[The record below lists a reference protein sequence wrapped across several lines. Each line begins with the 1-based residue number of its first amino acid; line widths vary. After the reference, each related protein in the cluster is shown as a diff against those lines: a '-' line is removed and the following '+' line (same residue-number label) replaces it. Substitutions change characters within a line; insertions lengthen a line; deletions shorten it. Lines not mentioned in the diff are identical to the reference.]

1 MSSLL
6 DRFTHPRVKALRA
19 WAVHLY
25 TALGNIAAFLA
36 LIAITD
42 GRPRDVFFF
51 LALAILIDSTDGALA
66 RAWDVSRWTPTFD
79 GRKLDDITDYLTY
92 VFIPMFFA
100 YEFKLVAAPWMPV
113 LGLVLLASAF
123 GFCQDWAKTEDGFF
137 TGFPSYWNVVV
148 FYFYV
153 FGWPP
158 AVNALILLV
167 LALLVF
173 VPLRYVYPSKT
184 KFWRSLTLALG
195 AIWAALLVWLA
206 VTLDAPNPVLA
217 WLSLAYPVYY
227 LALSLYLHFNRPA
240 AKRPE
245 AG

>member
-1 MSSLL
+1 MSSFPERL
-6 DRFTHPRVKALRA
+6 THPRVKALRA

-36 LIAITD
+36 LIAITN
-42 GRPRDVFFF
+42 GQPREVFFF
-51 LALAILIDSTDGALA
+51 LALAILIDSSDGALA

-100 YEFKLVAAPWMPV
+100 YEFQLVTAPWTLV
-113 LGLVLLASAF
+113 IGLVLLASAF

-153 FGWPP
+153 LGLPP
-158 AVNALILLV
+158 EVNALILFV

-184 KFWRSLTLALG
+184 KFWQPLTLVLG
-195 AIWAALLVWLA
+195 ALWALLLAWLVITIEA
-206 VTLDAPNPVLA
+206 PDAMLA
-217 WLSLAYPVYY
+217 WLSLAYPAYY
-227 LALSLYLHFNRPA
+227 VALSLYLHFNRPA
-240 AKRPE
+240 PKRP
-245 AG
+245 

>member
-1 MSSLL
+1 MSPLSE
-6 DRFTHPRVKALRA
+6 RPTPTCIKALRA

-36 LIAITD
+36 LIAITN
-42 GRPRDVFFF
+42 GQPRAAFFF

-66 RAWDVSRWTPTFD
+66 RAWDVSRWTPNFD

-100 YEFKLVAAPWMPV
+100 YEFRLVTAPWTPV
-113 LGLVLLASAF
+113 IGLVLLASAF

-137 TGFPSYWNVVV
+137 TGFPSYWNIVV

-153 FGWPP
+153 LRLPP
-158 AVNALILLV
+158 EVNALILFV
-167 LALLVF
+167 LTLLVF

-184 KFWRSLTLALG
+184 KFWRPLTLTLG
-195 AIWAALLVWLA
+195 ALWALLLAWLA
-206 VTLDAPNPVLA
+206 ATSEAPNVTLA
-217 WLSLAYPVYY
+217 WLSLAYPAYY
-227 LALSLYLHFNRPA
+227 LALSLYLHFNRPGL
-240 AKRPE
+240 KRS
-245 AG
+245 